1 MLINILISYSK
12 RVGMINLLDNNP
24 QEGVQGLYLSQE
36 IRKLFQIHTF

>member
-12 RVGMINLLDNNP
+12 RVGMINLLDINP